1 VCGFIFHKQLGKKN
15 DIDKKLFKSA
25 SKLIV
30 NRGPDNQTYQN
41 ENEYNIF
48 HARLNIIDL
57 KSRSNQPFKYKD
69 LNIVYNG
76 EIYNYKK
83 LRKELEKNFSFK
95 TTSDTE
101 VLLASY
107 IKWGEKMFDKL
118 EGMFS
123 FVIYNIKKNIVFFG
137 RDLFGQKPLYYS
149 ISKNEL
155 IFSSEIKPIIK
166 LKKLKKINFNDKEI
180 NKYLNFNYYG
190 DSHTT
195 FFKDIYQV
203 KPGSY
208 GYVKNNKIITKK
220 INSKLKLNN
229 INEKKIFDILKSEIN
244 LHLIS
249 DVEMG
254 ILISEGVDSKSIL
267 DISDKVFKKKL
278 KLFNLEF
285 ENFDNTLFKKNYK
298 DKYKKRIHSTILYK
312 KEMLRYL
319 DEASSICE
327 APPLSLFTLGMIKLF
342 RFIKKK
348 KIKVTL
354 NGQGIDEIFGG
365 YHSIYKNIDRNKI
378 YHPSGE
384 ILSKEKK
391 IFLKKNLKQAKNK
404 NNFKVIRY
412 QMCFKNKIPKNLNQ
426 YDKISMNSSIENRSP
441 YLTKNLSSIMS
452 KLKKHQLYK
461 DKQTK
466 KIFRD
471 VMYKFT
477 GNAFY
482 HQKKIYEQAPQSG
495 FMLNKSNYSNI
506 SKILKKNNYC
516 DKYFYKKNL
525 IVYFEDF
532 RLKKNNGFLIWQ
544 YLSLNSFIN
553 SFKKFNF

>member
-1 VCGFIFHKQLGKKN
+1 VCGFIFHKQLGKN
-15 DIDKKLFKSA
+15 NYINKKLFVSA
-25 SKLIV
+25 SKLII
-30 NRGPDNQTYQN
+30 NRGPDNQTYHN
-41 ENEYNIF
+41 ENKYNVF

-69 LNIVYNG
+69 LSIVYNG
-76 EIYNYKK
+76 EIYNYKV

-95 TTSDTE
+95 TSSDTE

-107 IKWGEKMFDKL
+107 IKWGEKMFKKI

-123 FVIYNIKKNIVFFG
+123 FVIYNIKKNKIFFA

-149 ISKNEL
+149 IDKNEL

-166 LKKLKKINFNDKEI
+166 LKRIKKIRFNDREI

-190 DSHTT
+190 DDSST
-195 FFKDIYQV
+195 FFKDIYQI
-203 KPGSY
+203 KPGSF
-208 GYVKNNKIITKK
+208 GYINNNKIITKK
-220 INSKLKLNN
+220 INSKIKINK
-229 INEKKIFDILKSEIN
+229 INEKKVFNILKTEIN

-254 ILISEGVDSKSIL
+254 ILISEGVDSKAIL

-285 ENFDNTLFKKNYK
+285 EDFDNSMFKNNYQN
-298 DKYKKRIHSTILYK
+298 KYKKRINLTKFYK
-312 KEMLRYL
+312 KEMFGYL
-319 DEASSICE
+319 DEASKICE

-342 RFIKKK
+342 KLIKKK

-365 YHSIYKNIDRNKI
+365 YHSIYKKIDINKI

-384 ILSKEKK
+384 VLLKEKK
-391 IFLKKNLKQAKNK
+391 IFLKKNLSQNK
-404 NNFKVIRY
+404 SKVNYKKIMLDMSFKT
-412 QMCFKNKIPKNLNQ
+412 KIPKNLNQ

-441 YLTKNLSSIMS
+441 YLTKNLLSIMN
-452 KLKKHQLYK
+452 KLNKDQLYK
-461 DKQTK
+461 NNQTK

-477 GNAFY
+477 KDNFY
-482 HQKKIYEQAPQSG
+482 YQKKMYEQAPQSI
-495 FMLNKSNYSNI
+495 FMLNKVNYTKI
-506 SKILKKNNYC
+506 KRILKKKNIC

-525 IVYFEDF
+525 IEYFKDF
-532 RLKKNNGFLIWQ
+532 KLQKNNGFLIWQ

-553 SFKKFNF
+553 SFKMI